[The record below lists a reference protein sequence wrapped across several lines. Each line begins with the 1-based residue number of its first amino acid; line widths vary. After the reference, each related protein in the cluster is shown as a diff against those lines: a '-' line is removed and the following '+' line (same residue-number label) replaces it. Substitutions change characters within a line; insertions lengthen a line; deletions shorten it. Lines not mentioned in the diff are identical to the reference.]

1 MVIDYQEVDF
11 GSGKSRPM
19 FIVNEYMNNEINLVP
34 EDERENERDQW
45 NYVQKDDGI
54 SWRCITETI
63 VV

>member
-1 MVIDYQEVDF
+1 M
-11 GSGKSRPM
+11 
-19 FIVNEYMNNEINLVP
+19 NEYMNNDRNLVP
-34 EDERENERDQW
+34 EDERENECDQR